1 MLLYFSKNDI
11 EISQY
16 DGLKRKIWN
25 NDITQRKR
33 LQINESKDCSWK
45 GKLVLNDRVL
55 RKRIF
60 SFSKIYVICVEDW
73 TSTKT
78 RNRTME
84 RERRGSRLSSSSLVP
99 FVIKKNRLFQLIFPV
114 HKEGHKN
121 YAVTLTSARTELRA
135 SSVRVASSSIYV
147 PVAGSRVDAS
157 VSCITCYSLFCE
169 FSWVRRNGDSKI
181 LYLNTDATV
190 ES

>member
-1 MLLYFSKNDI
+1 MWY
-11 EISQY
+11 
-16 DGLKRKIWN
+16 
-25 NDITQRKR
+25 NDITQRKC
-33 LQINESKDCSWK
+33 LQINESKDSSWK

-60 SFSKIYVICVEDW
+60 SFSNIYVICVEDW

-78 RNRTME
+78 GNRTNE
-84 RERRGSRLSSSSLVP
+84 RERRGSRPSSYSLVA
-99 FVIKKNRLFQLIFPV
+99 FGIKKRHRLFQLISPV

-157 VSCITCYSLFCE
+157 VSCITCYSLLCE
-169 FSWVRRNGDSKI
+169 FSWVLRNGDSKI
-181 LYLNTDATV
+181 LYLDTDATV